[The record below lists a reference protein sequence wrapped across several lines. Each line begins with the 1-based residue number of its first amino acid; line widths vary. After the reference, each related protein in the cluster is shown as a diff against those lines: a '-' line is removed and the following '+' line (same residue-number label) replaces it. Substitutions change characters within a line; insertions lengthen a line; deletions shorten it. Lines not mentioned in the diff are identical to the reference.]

1 MMKDIEQLATQFRKA
16 IDAALE
22 AGEFDNDS
30 IYRRFPRACCG
41 DTSDLL
47 AREFDTL
54 KSKKVPQSLEIGL
67 FFCQIFIFII

>member
-1 MMKDIEQLATQFRKA
+1 MKDIEQLATQFRKA

-47 AREFDTL
+47 
-54 KSKKVPQSLEIGL
+54 VPETAAGQWLHCSER
-67 FFCQIFIFII
+67 

>member
-1 MMKDIEQLATQFRKA
+1 MKDIEQLATQFRKA

-41 DTSDLL
+41 DTSEN
-47 AREFDTL
+47 RYPTL
-54 KSKKVPQSLEIGL
+54 KTYCILSLCSIK
-67 FFCQIFIFII
+67 